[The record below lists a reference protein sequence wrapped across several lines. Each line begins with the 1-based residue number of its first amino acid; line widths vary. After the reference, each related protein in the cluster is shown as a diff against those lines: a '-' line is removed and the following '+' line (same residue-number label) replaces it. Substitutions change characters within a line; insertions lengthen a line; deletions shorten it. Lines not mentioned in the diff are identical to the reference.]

1 MTKKH
6 HAELTG
12 VASRIYDQAAGEIQA
27 YITERY
33 GNRKEN
39 TLPEQLEDFHT
50 IAAELSAFLM
60 GNAIAM
66 IDEPYWDDDLK
77 SMNQHIKQVA
87 TYVAS
92 SQRAEL
98 SKKN

>member
-1 MTKKH
+1 MRQLIRFCLLAVIISIGSSINVSAQEIKGEAGKWSFVGKMT
-6 HAELTG
+6 
-12 VASRIYDQAAGEIQA
+12 
-27 YITERY
+27 
-33 GNRKEN
+33 N
-39 TLPEQLEDFHT
+39 PEDT
-50 IAAELSAFLM
+50 IL
-60 GNAIAM
+60 I
-66 IDEPYWDDDLK
+66 IPTDDLK